1 MIILSVCVLW
11 FYSCSSQ
18 VYKLVEM
25 KGETND
31 FSTNYKKS
39 IFLRINDDKIV
50 RNLKYIDYITI
61 SWFSFDFV
69 LRFLVSPSKI
79 DFMKKFDNIID
90 FISTFF
96 AYIDFIFINCNLRKL
111 EVIRVVRLLRLFS
124 LNPGL
129 KIIIASLKA
138 SAFILNLIVIVII
151 ITSIIFGS
159 FVYYLEKLT
168 IENEENNKF
177 ESIIDG
183 LWFTVRFYNKENHF
197 SLK

>member
-1 MIILSVCVLW
+1 
-11 FYSCSSQ
+11 
-18 VYKLVEM
+18 
-25 KGETND
+25 
-31 FSTNYKKS
+31 
-39 IFLRINDDKIV
+39 
-50 RNLKYIDYITI
+50 
-61 SWFSFDFV
+61 
-69 LRFLVSPSKI
+69 
-79 DFMKKFDNIID
+79 MKKFDNIID

-183 LWFTVRFYNKENHF
+183 LWFTVRFYNNENHF